1 MAAALNLGWWVFT
14 TDYEGLKAEFTTGLQ
29 SGHAVLDSTR
39 AVLSEGPSVGLSH
52 SPRYALWGYS
62 GGSLASMWAAE
73 LQPSYAPELNFAG
86 IAVGG
91 TTPNVS
97 SVLQTINKG
106 SHAGLAFSGLYWQAK
121 AFPNLT
127 DWLNDNLVPSK
138 SDDYFS
144 VAHGCLSQ
152 ANSEGKNQDLYSYFK
167 NGEASFYDKEPQ
179 SILQWSGQL
188 GIRGTP
194 LVPLFV
200 YKATGDEISPVAD
213 TDDLVAEYCVDGAKI
228 EYHRDLIGN
237 HETEAITG
245 SASALAWVLDRLNGE
260 SVSSGCTTKNVT
272 FSSLSADGAALFG
285 EELYTAL
292 KTTVGGMLGN

>member
-14 TDYEGLKAEFTTGLQ
+14 TDYEGLKAEYTTGLQ

-39 AVLSEGPSVGLSH
+39 AVSSEGPSVGLSH
-52 SPRYALWGYS
+52 SPYYALWGYS

-91 TTPNVS
+91 ATPNVS

-106 SHAGLAFSGLYWQAK
+106 PHAGLAFSGLYGQAK

-127 DWLNDNLVPSK
+127 DWLNANLIPSK

-152 ANSEGKNQDLYSYFK
+152 ANSEGKNQTCTHTSKMGKHHSTKRSPSQSFSGPDSWVFVELPSRLCLSTK
-167 NGEASFYDKEPQ
+167 QPVTKLALWQTPMTWLPSTASTAPELNTTGTWLEITKPRRLRDRQ
-179 SILQWSGQL
+179 VQW
-188 GIRGTP
+188 RG
-194 LVPLFV
+194 
-200 YKATGDEISPVAD
+200 
-213 TDDLVAEYCVDGAKI
+213 C
-228 EYHRDLIGN
+228 
-237 HETEAITG
+237 
-245 SASALAWVLDRLNGE
+245 
-260 SVSSGCTTKNVT
+260 
-272 FSSLSADGAALFG
+272 
-285 EELYTAL
+285 
-292 KTTVGGMLGN
+292 